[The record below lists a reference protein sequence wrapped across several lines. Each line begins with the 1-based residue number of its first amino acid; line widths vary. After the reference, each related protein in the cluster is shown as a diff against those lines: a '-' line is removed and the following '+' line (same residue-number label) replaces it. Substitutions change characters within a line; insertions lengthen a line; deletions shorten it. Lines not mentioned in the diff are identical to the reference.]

1 VRCWVQ
7 ETTLLERVSEV
18 LPVSKRAAMSAV
30 MAAFNAQRMETFGAA
45 VELLTKTL
53 ADTAADR
60 EVVPRGLSSGAA
72 RRRAMSSLADRLA
85 LRQRDTLEALL
96 ELHELEGRAAAQVRE
111 SLADFAVANL
121 SPVGVKG
128 GAIWGG
134 LVSGA
139 ASGLTAEVLT
149 GGLTFGGGL
158 ILGAIAGA
166 VGGASLA
173 RGYQLVTSAGEP
185 AVTWQSEALI
195 DLALRL
201 SLIYLAVAQFGRG
214 RGEVDDALLTHAETD
229 NNPWRADLEAVLS
242 SRSKAWA
249 SALRDVADLAARGE
263 GASQAAAQDAAARVL
278 AQQVETL
285 LRAVLLQRYPDAAG
299 LLGQRA

>member
-1 VRCWVQ
+1 MSSVIAAWN
-7 ETTLLERVSEV
+7 
-18 LPVSKRAAMSAV
+18 KR
-30 MAAFNAQRMETFGAA
+30 RMKTFGR
-45 VELLTKTL
+45 VIDLLTETL
-53 ADTAADR
+53 VDTAADR
-60 EVVPRGLSSGAA
+60 ELVPRGLSSGAA

-85 LRQRDTLEALL
+85 LRQRDALEALL

-111 SLADFAVANL
+111 SLTDFAVANL

-128 GAIWGG
+128 GALWGG

-185 AVTWQSEALI
+185 AVTWQAEALI
-195 DLALRL
+195 ALALRL

-214 RGEVDDALLTHAETD
+214 RGEVDDALLAGAETAS
-229 NNPWRADLEAVLS
+229 NPWRADLEAALS
-242 SRSKAWA
+242 ARSKAWA
-249 SALRDVADLAARGE
+249 SALRAVAELAAKGP
-263 GASQAAAQDAAARVL
+263 GVSQAAAQDAAAEVVS
-278 AQQVETL
+278 QQVETL